1 MERGTLIDHDGRPAV
16 RFRREFAR
24 PAERVWAAI
33 TNPDD
38 LAHWFPSK
46 VRMEPEASGRPG
58 GPRAGGTIEF
68 SGDPNLPGA
77 VSTGTILVFEP
88 PVRLAFTWHA
98 SELHFTIE
106 PAGDGCV
113 LTLIDVLDGRDTAAR
128 NAAGWEVCLAE
139 LGKHLAGGGS
149 GRPSPLAGPHSET
162 AGSWRTHYDDY
173 VAAGMPSGAWVP
185 DGA

>member
-1 MERGTLIDHDGRPAV
+1 MERGILIDHDGRPAV
-16 RFRREFAR
+16 RFRREIAR

-46 VRMEPEASGRPG
+46 VRIEAK
-58 GPRAGGTIEF
+58 AGGTIEF
-68 SGDPNLPGA
+68 SGDPNLPEA

-88 PVRLAFTWHA
+88 PTALAFSWHT

-106 PAGDGCV
+106 PAGDGRCV
-113 LTLIDVLDGRDTAAR
+113 LTLTDVLEARDAAAR
-128 NAAGWEVCLAE
+128 NAAGWTVCLAE
-139 LGKHLAGGGS
+139 LDRHLAGLRS
-149 GRPSPLAGPHSET
+149 DGPHGDT
-162 AGSWRTHYDDY
+162 AGSWRHHYEDY
-173 VAAGMPSGAWVP
+173 VAAGMPSGAWIP

>member
-1 MERGTLIDHDGRPAV
+1 MMERGTLIDLDGRPAV

-33 TNPDD
+33 TNSDD

-46 VRMEPEASGRPG
+46 VQMEL
-58 GPRAGGTIEF
+58 RAGGTIEF
-68 SGDPNLPGA
+68 SGDPNLPDSA
-77 VSTGTILVFEP
+77 STGTILVFEP
-88 PVRLAFTWHA
+88 PARLAFTWHA

-106 PAGDGCV
+106 PAGDGCT
-113 LTLIDVLDGRDTAAR
+113 LTLTDVLDARNAAAR

-139 LGKHLAGGGS
+139 LDKHLTGDS
-149 GRPSPLAGPHSET
+149 TTGPHSET
-162 AGSWRTHYDDY
+162 AGSWRKHYDDY
-173 VAAGMPSGAWVP
+173 VAAGMPSGAWIP